1 MLGDGLVGVDLDEC
15 RDSENGTI
23 DPNARTIITK
33 LDSYTELSPSRKG
46 VHILLHGALPRG
58 RRRKGTV
65 EMYEHARYFTVTGA
79 HLPTIPTT
87 IEDRTAALATVH
99 AELFSTGSNGD
110 RSAPT
115 NQAVKLKA
123 LDGQDLLDLAR
134 STRKDEAFSLV
145 YPGFPTIF
153 RGLSEFFVGDL
164 MGKALWK
171 LVENAQRFP
180 RRGGRVLCVHGPVSF
195 HRARPCATKWPPRR
209 GLRTGP
215 PASSDCGRP

>member
-1 MLGDGLVGVDLDEC
+1 MGIVRARDDSCNNAPVRRGSRTGHRYEPARDRGTRGDGAGQRRRTRGRPRPGGGCMPEGWMPLVGA
-15 RDSENGTI
+15 G
-23 DPNARTIITK
+23 PHPPA
-33 LDSYTELSPSRKG
+33 
-46 VHILLHGALPRG
+46 G
-58 RRRKGTV
+58 RRLTV
-65 EMYEHARYFTVTGA
+65 AVYETATARG
-79 HLPTIPTT
+79 
-87 IEDRTAALATVH
+87 ATVIIPP
-99 AELFSTGSNGD
+99 AKTANIW
-110 RSAPT
+110 
-115 NQAVKLKA
+115 
-123 LDGQDLLDLAR
+123 
-134 STRKDEAFSLV
+134 V

>member
-1 MLGDGLVGVDLDEC
+1 MSRLSRYSPEVRERAVRLVRE
-15 RDSENGTI
+15 
-23 DPNARTIITK
+23 
-33 LDSYTELSPSRKG
+33 
-46 VHILLHGALPRG
+46 HGAEHPSEWAAIESIAGKLGCTAETLRKWVRQAERDTGLRG
-58 RRRKGTV
+58 GLTTAERQRTKELEREVRELKRINEILRK
-65 EMYEHARYFTVTGA
+65 ASAYFG
-79 HLPTIPTT
+79 
-87 IEDRTAALATVH
+87 
-99 AELFSTGSNGD
+99 
-110 RSAPT
+110 
-115 NQAVKLKA
+115 
-123 LDGQDLLDLAR
+123 
-134 STRKDEAFSLV
+134 V

-215 PASSDCGRP
+215 PASSDCGRPVNDKCSHQHRRSVQAERSSCPGKTVISGTYAIWETRI